1 MWKNLSCQAATSS
14 ARKTLA
20 DIFERRKTK
29 IKNENKKFMK
39 KLFIAILPFL
49 LVSCG
54 ANIKSNFTEKLKPLT
69 IENKVAF
76 LDLEN
81 KLPENVKKIGEA
93 KFGDSGFSTDCGFDT
108 NLISARKLAR
118 ENGANIV
125 KVVKKTTPDL
135 WSSCYRITV
144 EFYYYEGDVT
154 KLSQYQ
160 IQIN

>member
-1 MWKNLSCQAATSS
+1 MDN
-14 ARKTLA
+14 RN
-20 DIFERRKTK
+20 ITK
-29 IKNENKKFMK
+29 NKKSMR
-39 KLFIAILPFL
+39 KLLFGISTFL

-54 ANIKSNFTEKLKPLT
+54 ASVKSSFTEQLKPLT

-93 KFGDSGFSTDCGFDT
+93 KFGDSGFSTDCDFNT

-118 ENGANIV
+118 ANGANIV
-125 KVVKKTTPDL
+125 KVIKKSTPDL

-144 EFYYYEGDVT
+144 EFYYFDGDVT
-154 KLSQYQ
+154 KLPQYQ
-160 IQIN
+160 LKIN

>member
-1 MWKNLSCQAATSS
+1 M
-14 ARKTLA
+14 
-20 DIFERRKTK
+20 
-29 IKNENKKFMK
+29 
-39 KLFIAILPFL
+39 

-54 ANIKSNFTEKLKPLT
+54 ATIKTSFTEQLKPLT

-93 KFGDSGFSTDCGFDT
+93 KFSDSGFSTDCDFNT

-118 ENGANIV
+118 ANGANIV
-125 KVVKKTTPDL
+125 KVIKKSTPDL
-135 WSSCYRITV
+135 LSSCYRITV
-144 EFYYYEGDVT
+144 EFYYYEGDVN

-160 IQIN
+160 LQIN